1 MEKRHNEADLSPFEQ
16 RFVSALPGDLSGE
29 RTARQTPKVF
39 YSLVKPTPVPKP
51 EILLWSDEAAALLSW
66 PNPLDKKGWQAE
78 VLAGNRELPGM
89 KSYSMRYG
97 GHQFGHWAGQLGDGR
112 AITLGE
118 VRNDEGAL
126 WELQLKG
133 AGPTPYSRRAD
144 GRAVLRSSLREF
156 LCSEAMFHLGIPT
169 TRALSL
175 VATGQPVLRDM
186 FYDGHPEWEPGAI
199 TSRLAPSFVRFGS
212 FEILSASGEL
222 DNLKTLA
229 DYVIREHYPDFAAGS
244 EEGYRDWFHEICR
257 RTARLMVEWLR
268 VGFVHGVMNTDNMS
282 ILGLTIDYGPYGWL
296 DVYDPGFTPN
306 TTDVSQKRYRFSQQP
321 SVALWNLA
329 RLAEALAPL
338 MKNPELLEAGFEV
351 FHQTFGED
359 YRTMTC
365 QKLGIAAWKGE
376 EDEALIRD
384 LDQALRSTEI
394 DMTLF
399 YRALADEAF
408 LDTEEISPRMRE
420 AFYSPGAEAE
430 APLFAWIL
438 RHRARIAAEGRGA
451 DEVKTGMN
459 RVNPYFIPRN
469 YLVQEAIDAL
479 GKGDSTVM
487 NELMEA
493 LRTPYE
499 SRPLTDKFSGRR
511 PEWARQKA
519 GCSDLSCS
527 S

>member
-1 MEKRHNEADLSPFEQ
+1 MEKRHNEADVAPLEQ
-16 RFVSALPGDLSGE
+16 RFVSTLPGELSGE
-29 RTARQTPKVF
+29 TIARQTPRVF
-39 YSLVKPTPVPKP
+39 YSLVRPTAVPKP
-51 EILLWSDEAAALLSW
+51 EILLWSDEAAALLDW
-66 PNPLDKKGWQAE
+66 PNPLDKTGWQAE
-78 VLAGNRELPGM
+78 VLAGNRDLPGM
-89 KSYSMRYG
+89 KPYAMRYG

-118 VRNDEGAL
+118 VRNKNGDL

-212 FEILSASGEL
+212 FEILAASGEL
-222 DNLKTLA
+222 DNLKILA
-229 DYVIREHYPDFAAGS
+229 DYVIREHYPQFAAGT

-306 TTDVSQKRYRFSQQP
+306 TTDASQKRYRFSQQP

-338 MKNPELLEAGFEV
+338 MQNPELLEAGFEV
-351 FHQTFGED
+351 YRETFGND
-359 YRTMTC
+359 YRSMTC
-365 QKLGIAAWKGE
+365 RKLGIANWKGDSD
-376 EDEALIRD
+376 EDLIRD
-384 LDQALRSTEI
+384 LDQALSSTEI

-399 YRALADEAF
+399 YRALSEEAF
-408 LDTEEISPRMRE
+408 SQSQEISPQMRE
-420 AFYSPGAEAE
+420 AFYSPGPDAEG
-430 APLFAWIL
+430 PLLAWIM
-438 RHRARIAAEGRGA
+438 RYRKRIASEGRA
-451 DEVKTGMN
+451 PAEVKAGMDLA
-459 RVNPYFIPRN
+459 NPYFILRN

-479 GKGDSTVM
+479 GRGDSTVM
-487 NELMEA
+487 KELLQA
-493 LRTPYE
+493 LKTPYE
-499 SRPLTDKFSGRR
+499 RRPLTDKFSGRR